1 MAFSDRMHALSPSAL
16 RQAIPL
22 QRDAA
27 EQERIHSDDMLIDA
41 VRSGRVTDSDDPL
54 VRMLLAWRA
63 DAIRGT

>member
-1 MAFSDRMHALSPSAL
+1 MAFSDRMHALNPSAL

-27 EQERIHSDDMLIDA
+27 EQERVHSDDMLIEA
-41 VRSGRVTDSDDPL
+41 VRGGRVKDSEDPL

-63 DAIRGT
+63 DAVRGT